1 MSVSES
7 CGKSFPK
14 YTCSDPT
21 LDLLA
26 QHQKVAG
33 QVYRSESLGI
43 LVHDLVGDPV
53 SAVIRL
59 DVEVTDLPQGG
70 NKTITGAG
78 SL

>member
-7 CGKSFPK
+7 CGNSFPK

-21 LDLLA
+21 LALLV

-33 QVYRSESLGI
+33 QVCRSETLGI
-43 LVHDLVGDPV
+43 LVHNLVGDPV

-59 DVEVTDLPQGG
+59 DVGVTDLPQVG
-70 NKTITGAG
+70 NKTVSGAG